1 MAENFERAPSSTYT
15 HSAPGGDSRNE
26 EAAPRRHN
34 NTKITP
40 PPSLQKLSGWV
51 MSWVMSTHQV
61 PLLVLSVGHN
71 FFPLMG

>member
-34 NTKITP
+34 NTRSRRRRRCKNY
-40 PPSLQKLSGWV
+40 LDG
-51 MSWVMSTHQV
+51 
-61 PLLVLSVGHN
+61 
-71 FFPLMG
+71 